1 MFLAGLELI
10 MVVQLS
16 LPASEV
22 VEESE
27 SRAPKS
33 LH

>member
-10 MVVQLS
+10 MVS

-27 SRAPKS
+27 SRDPKS